1 MKIAIVGPLSGR
13 NALFSFLT
21 RYADSICAEAEIASA
36 EQFTD
41 LPQDLWKLAFIY
53 ASEDSFD
60 SYLNF
65 LSANPDCE
73 VVLWAEDDHLACSAL
88 RNHPCDFLVLPT
100 DDEQFLRA
108 MKKCQSW
115 ADSLRT
121 VSFPGVNSGRK
132 IRCIEIQYV
141 ESSGHS
147 CTIHCRDESFTVSC
161 GLSAVQRQ
169 LGPGFLRCHR
179 CFVINMHYAARVEA
193 RSLFLS
199 DGTEIPLSP
208 AQAESVAAEI
218 HTHTYIQDHASLV
231 QGGAAL

>member
-1 MKIAIVGPLSGR
+1 MKIAIVGPLSGC

-21 RYADSICAEAEIASA
+21 RYADSICAEAEITSVD
-36 EQFTD
+36 QLTD

-60 SYLNF
+60 AYLDF

-73 VVLWAEDDHLACSAL
+73 VVLWAEDDHLARSAL

-115 ADSLRT
+115 ADSLRII
-121 VSFPGVNSGRK
+121 SFSGVNSGRK
-132 IRCIEIQYV
+132 IRCIEVQYV

-147 CTIHCRDESFTVSC
+147 CTIHCRDEAFTVNR
-161 GLSAVQRQ
+161 GLSVVQRQ
-169 LGPGFLRCHR
+169 LGAGFLRCHR
-179 CFVINMHYAARVEA
+179 GFVINLRCVAQVTE
-193 RSLFLS
+193 RSVLLQ
-199 DGTEIPLSP
+199 DGTEVPLSP
-208 AQAESVAAEI
+208 AQTEVISAEVRAYMREFAP
-218 HTHTYIQDHASLV
+218 LV